1 MLGETSK
8 KQSNLLQNILEFK
21 NRARPRSK
29 GDKQRKNTFK
39 SINALYQGTELVLND
54 FKSGIFPLKPT
65 QGSRMKLLTPKAIFP
80 RLSIAFAQVKVGN
93 TSVNIVNKIRQII
106 NSLFRAKEITKKC
119 ITR

>member
-1 MLGETSK
+1 
-8 KQSNLLQNILEFK
+8 
-21 NRARPRSK
+21 
-29 GDKQRKNTFK
+29 
-39 SINALYQGTELVLND
+39 
-54 FKSGIFPLKPT
+54 
-65 QGSRMKLLTPKAIFP
+65 MKLLTPKAMFP